1 MDTEFW
7 IAMFWFA
14 VLCLVA
20 LGIGWWLSAM
30 SCNSRWS
37 DYGQT
42 KYELNAGCMV
52 HYKGKWTPAT
62 AIREI

>member
-1 MDTEFW
+1 MSEELKVILGFVGFTVFML
-7 IAMFWFA
+7 I
-14 VLCLVA
+14 LA
-20 LGIGWWLSAM
+20 LWLSAI
-30 SCNSRWS
+30 SCSTRWS

-42 KYELNAGCMV
+42 KYELSAGCMV

>member
-1 MDTEFW
+1 MSEELKV
-7 IAMFWFA
+7 I
-14 VLCLVA
+14 
-20 LGIGWWLSAM
+20 LGFVGFTVFVMILAFWLSVI
-30 SCNSRWS
+30 SCNSRWA

-42 KYELNAGCMV
+42 KYSINTGCMV